1 VFLFTCLPTYLLF
14 LYFYFCLISFFPLKY
29 NLLFPLGLSIRIYFQ
44 VYWRRK
50 HLVRPYNYFYLPPL
64 TSPDHRRNL
73 STLNLRFCLGGRL
86 LFKFLIYLQLGQV
99 LTFIPFTIRNFASMS
114 GNTKSRLI
122 SQLGSYVTE
131 MFTRKLMLCKT
142 KKCTNTEYYSYVIV
156 RWKVL
161 TEKMSSNWKFY
172 AASMQ

>member
-1 VFLFTCLPTYLLF
+1 MFLFTCFPMFLLF
-14 LYFYFCLISFFPLKY
+14 CFFILFKFFRISFFPLKH
-29 NLLFPLGLSIRIYFQ
+29 NLLFPLEPSIRIYFQ
-44 VYWRRK
+44 VYWRGEQ
-50 HLVRPYNYFYLPPL
+50 LGRPYNYFCLPPL

-99 LTFIPFTIRNFASMS
+99 LTFIAFKIRNFASMS

-122 SQLGSYVTE
+122 SQLGSNVTE
-131 MFTRKLMLCKT
+131 MFTRKLILCKT
-142 KKCTNTEYYSYVIV
+142 KKWTNTEYYSYVIV

-161 TEKMSSNWKFY
+161 TEKMSSNW
-172 AASMQ
+172 SVMR

>member
-1 VFLFTCLPTYLLF
+1 MSSYVSPVLFF
-14 LYFYFCLISFFPLKY
+14 FYFCIISFFPLKY

-50 HLVRPYNYFYLPPL
+50 HLVRPHNYFYLHPL

-99 LTFIPFTIRNFASMS
+99 LTFIPLTIRNFASMS

-122 SQLGSYVTE
+122 SQLGSNVTE
-131 MFTRKLMLCKT
+131 MFTRKLILCKT
-142 KKCTNTEYYSYVIV
+142 KKCTNTEYYNYVIV

-161 TEKMSSNWKFY
+161 TEKMSSNWNFY